1 MLTLISIK
9 EVNDKKT
16 LNDFVDFIYENYE
29 GDKNFV
35 PPLRSDYIKYVQGV
49 DNDLN
54 EAGPNIKYICY
65 DDGRV
70 VGRLLVGVN
79 NIINEYHGFKEGY
92 ISLFECVENYEYAEK
107 LLDKAIEF
115 LKSHGMTKVKG
126 PLSLPGGEDNRGFI
140 VDNFDAQPFIMN
152 TYNKKYYNDF
162 FIKYGFEK
170 YFDCYAYK
178 DTIEN
183 ADIER
188 YEKLVPYAM
197 KKFDFRVD
205 NINLSNV
212 DKDAMDIMNVL
223 ERALPREWDDFAPP
237 REEEIR
243 KIVKQLV
250 PFADS
255 DLIFIARDNKT
266 NEPIGFNITL
276 PDYNQAIKKM
286 NGKMFPFG
294 FLKFLYYKRKIN
306 RLRFFVLFVVPEYR
320 KKGVT
325 SVMYLKT
332 YLNALRKGYTELEGS
347 TIWEYNRD
355 MMNDVE
361 SFGAKINITYRIYQ
375 KDI

>member
-79 NIINEYHGFKEGY
+79 NIINNYHGFKEGY

-332 YLNALRKGYTELEGS
+332 YLNALKKGYTELEGS

>member
-16 LNDFVDFIYENYE
+16 LNDFVDFIYENYK

-35 PPLRSDYIKYVQGV
+35 PPLRSDYIKYVQGI

-54 EAGPNIKYICY
+54 EAGPNTKYICY
-65 DDGRV
+65 DDDKV

-205 NINLSNV
+205 NIDLTNV

-306 RLRFFVLFVVPEYR
+306 RIRFFVLFVVPEYR

-332 YLNALRKGYTELEGS
+332 YLNALKKGYTELEGS

-375 KDI
+375 KEI

>member
-332 YLNALRKGYTELEGS
+332 YLNALKKGYTELEGS

-375 KDI
+375 KEI

>member
-16 LNDFVDFIYENYE
+16 LNDFVDFIYENYK

-306 RLRFFVLFVVPEYR
+306 RIRFFVLFVVPEYR

-332 YLNALRKGYTELEGS
+332 YLNALKKGYTELEGS

-375 KDI
+375 KEI

>member
-79 NIINEYHGFKEGY
+79 NIINNYHGFKEGY

-286 NGKMFPFG
+286 NGRLFPFG

-306 RLRFFVLFVVPEYR
+306 RIRFFVLFVVPEYR

-332 YLNALRKGYTELEGS
+332 YLNALKKGYTELEGS

-375 KDI
+375 KEI

>member
-16 LNDFVDFIYENYE
+16 LNDFVDFIYENYK

-54 EAGPNIKYICY
+54 EAGPNAKYICY
-65 DDGRV
+65 DDDKV

-79 NIINEYHGFKEGY
+79 NIINNYHGFKEGY

-107 LLDKAIEF
+107 LLDKAVEF

-306 RLRFFVLFVVPEYR
+306 RIRFFVLFVVPEYR

-332 YLNALRKGYTELEGS
+332 YLNALKKGYTELEGS

>member
-107 LLDKAIEF
+107 LLDKAVEF

-332 YLNALRKGYTELEGS
+332 YLNALKKGYTELEGS

>member
-1 MLTLISIK
+1 MISIK

-54 EAGPNIKYICY
+54 EAGLNIKYICY

-79 NIINEYHGFKEGY
+79 NIINNYHGFKEGY

-306 RLRFFVLFVVPEYR
+306 RIRFFVLFVVPEYR

-332 YLNALRKGYTELEGS
+332 YLNALKKGYTELEGS

-375 KDI
+375 KEI

>member
-79 NIINEYHGFKEGY
+79 NIINNYHGFKEGY

-306 RLRFFVLFVVPEYR
+306 RIRFFVLFVVPEYR

-332 YLNALRKGYTELEGS
+332 YLNALKKGYTELEGS

>member
-79 NIINEYHGFKEGY
+79 NIINNYHGFKEGY

-205 NINLSNV
+205 NIDLTNV

-286 NGKMFPFG
+286 NGRLFPFG

-306 RLRFFVLFVVPEYR
+306 RIRFFVLFVVPEYR

-332 YLNALRKGYTELEGS
+332 YLNALKKGYTELEGS

>member
-16 LNDFVDFIYENYE
+16 LNNFVDFIYENYK

-54 EAGPNIKYICY
+54 EAGPNTKYICY
-65 DDGRV
+65 DDDKV

-205 NINLSNV
+205 NIDLTNV

-286 NGKMFPFG
+286 NGRLFPFG

-332 YLNALRKGYTELEGS
+332 YLNALKKGYTELEGS

>member
-16 LNDFVDFIYENYE
+16 LNDFVDFIYENYK

-54 EAGPNIKYICY
+54 EAGPNAKYICY
-65 DDGRV
+65 DDDKV

-286 NGKMFPFG
+286 NGRLFPFG

-332 YLNALRKGYTELEGS
+332 YLNALKKGYTELEGS

-375 KDI
+375 KEI